1 MQLLQQML
9 GVMRDG
15 MFAGSRM
22 TLRVQDSS
30 SGEVSHLA
38 PGILVN
44 AAGLQAQEVA
54 DRLKGL
60 PAQHVPKRHLAR
72 GCYFSL
78 SGQWQGGLSL
88 LSWLPTRLYR
98 SSSSSCAIFLSACY
112 TLSRQSLSSASAS
125 VHDLLCLRGCG

>member
-9 GVMRDG
+9 CVMRDG

-22 TLRVQDSS
+22 TLRVQDNS

-78 SGQWQGGLSL
+78 SGQWQGGFPCFLGCQLASTGAAHHLAQYSSVPATPFPDNHCL
-88 LSWLPTRLYR
+88 LPLQVCTIC
-98 SSSSSCAIFLSACY
+98 CA
-112 TLSRQSLSSASAS
+112 
-125 VHDLLCLRGCG
+125 